1 EPDHITYLHLGN
13 QYMEQNNLLEARR
26 YITLAR
32 NEAPDDPEV
41 NAAFEK
47 VEKAILAKQSD
58 EDKRKQELMD
68 LELKAIREL
77 IEDKQFE
84 KAAEKTRFLIGVTST
99 EDQKAI
105 LTKQLADVHY
115 K

>member
-1 EPDHITYLHLGN
+1 
-13 QYMEQNNLLEARR
+13 
-26 YITLAR
+26 
-32 NEAPDDPEV
+32 
-41 NAAFEK
+41 FEK

-115 K
+115 KWGVDRQDKLDRVNAAVYLSKAYELDP